1 MIRRTPRSTRND
13 TLCPYTTRVRSSRL
27 HEGADPAKPEQVGR
41 GFQYCR
47 YELRWL
53 QFVVRYVEQQLY
65 FRAEGDALLTAR
77 KHAAA
82 SRNQPPVVVVPA
94 CSRQIE
100 AALPL
105 LPAGTR
111 TGNGASGEAAGGE
124 Q

>member
-82 SRNQPPVVVVPA
+82 SRNQPPVVRSEEHTSELQSLMRISYAVL
-94 CSRQIE
+94 CLKKKNI
-100 AALPL
+100 
-105 LPAGTR
+105 
-111 TGNGASGEAAGGE
+111 
-124 Q
+124 